1 MRMFKKDLIWILFFI
16 CVFSAPSPVRA
27 EKIEKIVAIVN
38 GDIITDGE
46 LSMFIKM
53 EFAGEE
59 KGTDQKKIVEFRK
72 DLLNR
77 MIEDRLILQEA
88 KKQQLKVDDSMIEDR
103 IREIKFRAGSELAFE
118 MALKTQG
125 ISVNELREKLKNQL
139 MIYSLIQKE
148 VKDKVVVSP
157 KEITDYFQQN
167 EAQFLTPETV
177 VVDSIFVKDN
187 NALAK
192 AQEELSTGADFTEVA
207 KKCSEKS
214 NLGDVRRGQ
223 FKKELEDLIFSLT
236 VGQCS
241 QHFKTEDGYY
251 IFMAKEKL
259 ASSKKAIEDVKDGI
273 KAQLENDKSEKILR
287 EWIEALKEKAYISMR
302 E

>member
-1 MRMFKKDLIWILFFI
+1 MSVKRYFVCVLLLM
-16 CVFSAPSPVRA
+16 CVFSAPHPVFA
-27 EKIEKIVAIVN
+27 EKIEQIVAIVN
-38 GDIITDGE
+38 GDIITDEE
-46 LSMFIKM
+46 LSLFIKM

-59 KGTDQKKIVEFRK
+59 KKADQKEVVEFRK

-88 KKQQLKVDDSMIEDR
+88 KRQQLKVDDNMIEDR
-103 IREIKFRAGSELAFE
+103 IREIKFRAGSEIHFE
-118 MALKTQG
+118 MALKSQG

-139 MIYSLIQKE
+139 LIYSLIQRE

-157 KEITDYFQQN
+157 KEITDYFQEHQDK
-167 EAQFLTPETV
+167 FLTPETV
-177 VVDSIFVKDN
+177 IVDSIFVKDEVT
-187 NALAK
+187 LEK
-192 AQEELSTGADFTEVA
+192 AQAELSSGIDFLTVVNNY
-207 KKCSEKS
+207 SQKS

-223 FKKELEDLIFSLT
+223 LKKELEDFIFSLG

-241 QHFKTEDGYY
+241 RPFKTEDGYY

-259 ASSKKAIEDVKDGI
+259 TPSKRSIEDVKDAI
-273 KAQLENDKSEKILR
+273 KAHLDDEKTEKILR
-287 EWIEALKEKAYISMR
+287 EWIEGLKDKAYISIR